1 VYYGANF
8 HAVIGGVGGAPME
21 VFFMISRAQNSAPAT
36 GTGITFA
43 GTIGINDDMGE
54 CFGMG
59 HSANLL
65 GLGL

>member
-1 VYYGANF
+1 MYHGANF
-8 HAVIGGVGGAPME
+8 HAVIGGVSCAPMKM
-21 VFFMISRAQNSAPAT
+21 FFMISRAQNGAPAT
-36 GTGITFA
+36 WTRITFA

-54 CFGMG
+54 CFGVG